1 MELHELST
9 IWNGTDSKLENTVRI
24 NKSLFME
31 VSMNRI
37 KTNLNTLRWTG
48 YFEIIVNFLFL
59 FFVAN
64 FTFSHFSE
72 VKFLIPGLL
81 LFVFSIYSI
90 IFSINKLVL
99 HYGIKAQTPVFQT
112 QKKLEKL
119 KFLELREKQMLYVLI
134 PLLWAIFLIV
144 GAKFILN
151 LDMYNHM
158 NWLMAQTGG
167 SVVIAIIVVFI
178 LKQFPDK
185 NLEKSIAFLN
195 EIAEDEKEG

>member
-37 KTNLNTLRWTG
+37 KNNLNSLRWTG

-59 FFVAN
+59 LFVVN
-64 FTFSHFSE
+64 YTLSNLSE
-72 VKFLIPGLL
+72 FKFLIPGLI
-81 LFVFSIYSI
+81 LFAFSIYSI
-90 IFSINKLVL
+90 YFSIKKLVL
-99 HYGIKAQTPVFQT
+99 HYGINAQTPVLQT
-112 QKKLEKL
+112 QLKLENLKL
-119 KFLELREKQMLYVLI
+119 LETRETQLLYVFI
-134 PLLWAIFLIV
+134 PLLSPVFLIV

-151 LDMYNHM
+151 IDLYNYM
-158 NWLMAQTGG
+158 NWLIAQTAG
-167 SVVIAIIVVFI
+167 SVVIAVIIVFI
-178 LKQFPDK
+178 LKKFPNK
-185 NLEKSIAFLN
+185 NLEKSIAFLS